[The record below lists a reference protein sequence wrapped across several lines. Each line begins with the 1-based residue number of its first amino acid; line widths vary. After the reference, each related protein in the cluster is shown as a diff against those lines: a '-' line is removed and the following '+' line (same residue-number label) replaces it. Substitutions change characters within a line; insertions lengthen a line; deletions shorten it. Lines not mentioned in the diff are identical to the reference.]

1 MTSDAVDLRR
11 RRFLTATVSV
21 IGAVGVVGAAIPFLE
36 SMEPSARALAAGA
49 PVDVDISKLEPA
61 QLITVAWRGRPI
73 FLLRRTP
80 AQLAVLP
87 TLNGQLRDP
96 LSQEPQQVPYCRNL
110 HRSIKPEYFVC
121 VGICTH
127 LGCIPD
133 YRPQIAPPDLGP
145 NWKGGFF
152 CPCHGSRYDL
162 AGRVF
167 QNVPAPMNLPV
178 MPYYYLS
185 ETVVRVG
192 VSRGGKDGNWQ
203 PAIW

>member
-21 IGAVGVVGAAIPFLE
+21 IGAAGVVGAAIPFLA
-36 SMEPSARALAAGA
+36 SMAPSAKALAAGA
-49 PVDVDISKLEPA
+49 PVDVDISKLEPS
-61 QLITVAWRGRPI
+61 QLITVAWRGRPV
-73 FLLRRTP
+73 FLLHRTP

-96 LSQEPQQVPYCRNL
+96 LSKEPQQVPYCRNI

-185 ETVVRVG
+185 DTVVRVG
-192 VSRGGKDGNWQ
+192 VSQDGKDGNWQ